1 MNENSTAT
9 PTERL
14 PYSAII
20 DRPPLS
26 RPDNA
31 RIIVWPIVNVEHW
44 DIARPMARQVLPAP
58 TGVTPFPDVPNWAW
72 HEYGMRVGFWR
83 MKALFDKLGVVPTLS
98 INGMVCSSYPRV
110 AQAAHDAGWEFMGH
124 GYIQMPTHAV
134 DNQAEMI
141 AKTVEAIRNFTGNAP
156 LGWLGPGLTETLD
169 SVDLLHAAGIRY
181 IGDWVLDDEPCRL
194 KTATG
199 PMVAMPYSVEL
210 NDVPMMAVQ
219 HHRSEEFYTRVRD
232 SFDRLYMEGEERV
245 RVMAIAVHP
254 FLSGVPHR
262 IKHLENALTYIAGH
276 EGVRFMTG
284 TQILEWYDEASPVQ
298 SGLAAAHSQGN

>member
-1 MNENSTAT
+1 
-9 PTERL
+9 
-14 PYSAII
+14 
-20 DRPPLS
+20 
-26 RPDNA
+26 
-31 RIIVWPIVNVEHW
+31 
-44 DIARPMARQVLPAP
+44 
-58 TGVTPFPDVPNWAW
+58 
-72 HEYGMRVGFWR
+72 
-83 MKALFDKLGVVPTLS
+83 
-98 INGMVCSSYPRV
+98 
-110 AQAAHDAGWEFMGH
+110 
-124 GYIQMPTHAV
+124 
-134 DNQAEMI
+134 
-141 AKTVEAIRNFTGNAP
+141 
-156 LGWLGPGLTETLD
+156 LTETLD

-284 TQILEWYDEASPVQ
+284 KQILEWYDQASPATAPS
-298 SGLAAAHSQGN
+298 SGN